1 MGREQD
7 WKEIEKSQMNYEQNL
22 KDQYKGVDII
32 KLSKE
37 NRKTVHKVKKINAQ
51 ADKIVKAL
59 LISYVIFLIL
69 LTIFGAYIYV
79 AYLNNL
85 KNRVDIDFIT
95 DLKKCYGVNAKIVSK
110 DIDKSAN
117 GKYVLKSKEKNPIE
131 FIVIK
136 YFGSYRF
143 DYFERTLKLEY
154 ENSSDDIKKTFKP
167 HENYNENG
175 EFEYNLS
182 AEASKLS
189 DVDDIVHKYVQMRDN
204 AGSRFG
210 YNWDVNIN
218 IDGMTKKIW
227 SMGSNEDEQ
236 SISRRIK
243 CEYVV
248 ETVNGGDSSKLT
260 DDEIKRYN
268 KPYSLKV
275 FVNGEIVYTKITDTK
290 VQQTALYSYSEEDY
304 TMPISTFENVDGVQI
319 TYDKYSTPLE
329 LSFKGKTYKIGGST
343 VDLEHDM
350 IPTYVEVQALKQILG
365 AKLEFDYKE
374 QTLNIV
380 ME

>member
-51 ADKIVKAL
+51 ADKILKAL

-95 DLKKCYGVNAKIVSK
+95 DLKECYGVNAKIVSE

-136 YFGSYRF
+136 YFGSYTF

-154 ENSSDDIKKTFKP
+154 ENSNDDIKKTFKP

-218 IDGMTKKIW
+218 IDGMTKKI
-227 SMGSNEDEQ
+227 
-236 SISRRIK
+236 
-243 CEYVV
+243 
-248 ETVNGGDSSKLT
+248 
-260 DDEIKRYN
+260 
-268 KPYSLKV
+268 
-275 FVNGEIVYTKITDTK
+275 
-290 VQQTALYSYSEEDY
+290 
-304 TMPISTFENVDGVQI
+304 
-319 TYDKYSTPLE
+319 
-329 LSFKGKTYKIGGST
+329 
-343 VDLEHDM
+343 
-350 IPTYVEVQALKQILG
+350 
-365 AKLEFDYKE
+365 
-374 QTLNIV
+374 
-380 ME
+380 